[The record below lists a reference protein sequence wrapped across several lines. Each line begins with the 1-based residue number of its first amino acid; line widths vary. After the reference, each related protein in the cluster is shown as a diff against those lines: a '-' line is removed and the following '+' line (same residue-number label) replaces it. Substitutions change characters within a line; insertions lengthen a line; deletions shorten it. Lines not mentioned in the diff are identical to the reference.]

1 VTHENRAVRKGRAH
15 LVIAAL
21 VAALLVLTAVP
32 AFAAA
37 DPIEINSLGD
47 SAQANPGPTC
57 DTGAPSFE
65 NCTLRAAIEAAD
77 YESDPNVIEFPNPP
91 FEGGQ
96 QIVLGSTLPPIIH
109 PVTITAQSHAFS
121 EYNGPSVGV
130 TIPSGAVGLRVQ
142 SNGVTVENMAFGGGK
157 VGIEVQAGAKG
168 FTAKGDW
175 FGLDVTAT
183 TATIQGPGIV
193 LGPGADEAN
202 IGGTAELSRNVF
214 THATYGIYVEGA
226 SQAEILGNYIGVG
239 PAGGSGFGPGAG
251 AAGISNAVRIVD
263 TSTSTA
269 KDNVVGGTRTSASGA
284 TDCGGACN
292 VIVASGL
299 GIDLHGEAGKGS
311 PSGPTTISGNY
322 IGLAADGSELSS
334 PGAFCQIYAERP
346 TGAPADHGP
355 GDVTVGGST
364 PAEGN
369 VIDHG
374 AFGMIA
380 EGAEGLLV
388 EGNLFGWLPASVGE
402 GSAPDVGGLVVLG
415 EGVANRAEVVGNA
428 MYLGPNAVG
437 IESYGPGADIVN
449 NAIFGSKTGVLTAEA
464 DGGSG
469 NRIAGNFIEGAN
481 LYGVL
486 LENNDNT
493 LTGNSID
500 GSGRSGI
507 ITDQEEP
514 STKPWPTANR
524 IGGDSP
530 DLENR
535 IEDSGESAISV
546 GGEPETTNEVLGNF
560 GLGNGGPFILL
571 RQHHAGHPTNE
582 EITPPTVEVAYE
594 SSASGTAKPGAKVRL
609 FGKPSTDPGSLEPMI
624 GSAYA
629 DASGHWSATFTTK
642 QPVGRLVAGTQTTA
656 AGSPAGATSEVSTPK
671 AAVADPIPP
680 EEPTGGGG
688 GGGGGG
694 SGGTGAG
701 TSGPPP
707 PPALAK
713 VAPKVSIVSGPK
725 KTTEATTAKF
735 KFKVTNTSGAKFECK
750 LDSAKWAKCSSPKT
764 LKKLKVGKH
773 TFRVRATASG
783 LTGAA
788 VKYQFTVKA

>member
-1 VTHENRAVRKGRAH
+1 VTYENRAVRKGRAH

-32 AFAAA
+32 AIAAA

-47 SAQANPGPTC
+47 SAQATPGPTC

-96 QIVLGSTLPPIIH
+96 QIVLGSTLPPITH
-109 PVTITAQSHAFS
+109 PVTITAQSHAFND
-121 EYNGPSVGV
+121 YNGPSVGV
-130 TIPSGAVGLRVQ
+130 TIPSGAVGLRVH

-157 VGIEVQAGAKG
+157 VGIEVQAEAKG

-175 FGLDVTAT
+175 FGLDITAT

-193 LGPGADEAN
+193 LGPGADEAT
-202 IGGTAELSRNVF
+202 IGGTAKLSRNVF

-239 PAGGSGFGPGAG
+239 PAGGTGLGGG
-251 AAGISNAVRIVD
+251 AAGISNGVRIVD
-263 TSTSTA
+263 TSTSAA
-269 KDNVVGGTRTSASGA
+269 KDNVIGGIRTSPPGT
-284 TDCGGACN
+284 TDCGGSCN

-299 GIDLHGEAGKGS
+299 GIDLHGETNKSLGS
-311 PSGPTTISGNY
+311 ASGPTTISGNY
-322 IGLAADGSELSS
+322 FGLTADGTEISN
-334 PGAFCQIYAERP
+334 PGNFTQIYAERP
-346 TGAPADHGP
+346 TGAPVTAPGP
-355 GDVTVGGST
+355 GNVTVGGST

-369 VIDHG
+369 VIDRG
-374 AFGMIA
+374 LFGMIA
-380 EGAEGLLV
+380 EGVEGLQV

-402 GSAPDVGGLVVLG
+402 GSAPEGVALVVAS
-415 EGVANRAEVVGNA
+415 EGVANRAEVAGNA
-428 MYLGPNAVG
+428 MYLGPNVVG

-449 NAIFGSKTGVLTAEA
+449 NAIFGSETGVVTAEP

-500 GSGRSGI
+500 GAGRSGI
-507 ITDQEEP
+507 ILDRGEV
-514 STKPWPTANR
+514 SNPWPTANR

-571 RQHHAGHPTNE
+571 RQHSTGHPPNG

-609 FGKPSTDPGSLEPMI
+609 FGKPSTDPGSLAPMI

-642 QPVGRLVAGTQTTA
+642 QSAGGLVAATQTTA
-656 AGSPAGATSEVSTPK
+656 AGSPAGATSEVSAPK
-671 AAVADPIPP
+671 AAVADPIPH
-680 EEPTGGGG
+680 EEPK
-688 GGGGGG
+688 GGGG
-694 SGGTGAG
+694 SGGGSSGSGSG

-707 PPALAK
+707 RPAIAK

-725 KTTEATTAKF
+725 KTIEASTAKF
-735 KFKVTNTSGAKFECK
+735 KFKVTNMSGAKFECR
-750 LDSAKWAKCSSPKT
+750 LDGAKWAKCSSPKT

-783 LTGAA
+783 LTGGV
-788 VKYQFTVKA
+788 VKYQFTVKG